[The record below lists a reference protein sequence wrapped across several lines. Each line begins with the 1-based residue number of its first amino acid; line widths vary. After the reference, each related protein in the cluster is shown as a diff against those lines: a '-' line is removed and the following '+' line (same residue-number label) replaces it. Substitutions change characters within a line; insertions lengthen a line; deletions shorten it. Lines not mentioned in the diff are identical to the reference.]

1 MSIIHDALK
10 KVQQSGPAQPA
21 PVAAP
26 DPAVRE
32 AVVKKPL
39 NIPLLGGIMC
49 VLMIVI
55 ATLLQPAAKPPAATP
70 VAATPAPAAVVN
82 APAAVVQPAPQQ
94 AVAPAD
100 PLSTI
105 QIEGVMDMDGKKV
118 VLISGN
124 VYEEG
129 QTIKGGGV
137 ITKITFDTLTV
148 TQDGQE
154 RSFPVKP

>member
-10 KVQQSGPAQPA
+10 KVQQSTPAQPA

-32 AVVKKPL
+32 IIVKKPL
-39 NIPLLGGIMC
+39 NIPLLGGIIC
-49 VLMIVI
+49 VVMIMI
-55 ATLLQPAAKPPAATP
+55 AVLLQPAAKPPAATP
-70 VAATPAPAAVVN
+70 AAPAPAPAAVVN
-82 APAAVVQPAPQQ
+82 APADAVQPAPPQ
-94 AVAPAD
+94 VAALAD

-124 VYEEG
+124 IYEEG
-129 QTIKGGGV
+129 QTIKGAI
-137 ITKITFDTLTV
+137 ITRITFDTLTV
-148 TQDGQE
+148 TRDGQE
-154 RSFPVKP
+154 HNLPVKP